1 MGDPFGGSSFSV
13 SAMVVKLVENA
24 TESYSKS
31 SDSPDGHVIV
41 DG

>member
-13 SAMVVKLVENA
+13 SVMVVKLVDSA